1 MQFVVVILATLVGLL
16 AWGLTVTWCAR
27 EAADER
33 AEIWRAVAFVNG
45 RRVRAL
51 ESLMAA
57 PRDGL
62 RHASRMLRA
71 LSDVIAGR

>member
-1 MQFVVVILATLVGLL
+1 MQLAVVVLGTLVGLL

-27 EAADER
+27 EAAEER

-51 ESLMAA
+51 ERAKDAA
-57 PRDGL
+57 RG
-62 RHASRMLRA
+62 MLRA
-71 LSDVIAGR
+71 LADVAAGR

>member
-1 MQFVVVILATLVGLL
+1 MQLAVVVLGTLVGLL
-16 AWGLTVTWCAR
+16 LWDVTVQRCAR
-27 EAADER
+27 EAAEER
-33 AEIWRAVAFVNG
+33 AEIWRAVAFING

-51 ESLMAA
+51 ERLMAA

-71 LSDVIAGR
+71 LADVVAGR